1 MKIQQAK
8 QVLNNV
14 IEAKETAQSFL
25 NYAISNKQQNEVD
38 YWTKQIEIFTNLLT
52 KK

>member
-1 MKIQQAK
+1 MTTLQAK
-8 QVLNNV
+8 KVLQNV

-25 NYAISNKQQNEVD
+25 NYAKANKKQTEIE
-38 YWTKQIEIFTNLLT
+38 YWSKQIEIFNTLLT

>member
-1 MKIQQAK
+1 MSNLTAK
-8 QVLNNV
+8 KVLQNV

-25 NYAISNKQQNEVD
+25 NYAKANRKQNDVD
-38 YWTKQIEIFTNLLT
+38 YWSKQVEIFNTLLT

>member
-1 MKIQQAK
+1 MKILSASS
-8 QVLNNV
+8 VLQNV

-25 NYAISNKQQNEVD
+25 KYAIANKQQNQID

>member
-1 MKIQQAK
+1 MTQLTAK

-25 NYAISNKQQNEVD
+25 NYAKANKQQNNVE
-38 YWTKQIEIFTNLLT
+38 YWAKQVEIFNQLLT

>member
-1 MKIQQAK
+1 MILTAK

-14 IEAKETAQSFL
+14 IEAKNTAETFL
-25 NYAISNKQQNEVD
+25 NYAKANKKQTEVD
-38 YWTKQIEIFTNLLT
+38 YWQKQIEIFNTLLT

>member
-1 MKIQQAK
+1 MILTAK

-25 NYAISNKQQNEVD
+25 NYAIANKQQNNIN
-38 YWTKQIEIFTNLLT
+38 YWSKQIEIFNTLLT

>member
-1 MKIQQAK
+1 MKILPATK
-8 QVLNNV
+8 VLQNV

-25 NYAISNKQQNEVD
+25 KYAIANKQQNEVD
-38 YWTKQIEIFTNLLT
+38 YWTKQIEIFTNLLI